1 MTKKILKLWV
11 VPQVEVCTPEI
22 ELLKC
27 FPFAT
32 PQGSSFV
39 CCDLSR
45 LYHLP
50 MHSPSHALL
59 VLLESS

>member
-1 MTKKILKLWV
+1 
-11 VPQVEVCTPEI
+11 
-22 ELLKC
+22 
-27 FPFAT
+27 
-32 PQGSSFV
+32 V